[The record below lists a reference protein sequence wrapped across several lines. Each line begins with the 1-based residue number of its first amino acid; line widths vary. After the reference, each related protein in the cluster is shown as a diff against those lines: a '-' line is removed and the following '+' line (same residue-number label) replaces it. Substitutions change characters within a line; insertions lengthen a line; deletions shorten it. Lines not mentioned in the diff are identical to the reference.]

1 MTRTDRRAFL
11 KQLSAVTAS
20 SAALPMGLTLSAI
33 TEASAQSSPSDYRAL
48 VNIFL
53 YGGNDAYNTVLATDT
68 ASWAAYV
75 NQRGGGAD
83 GSSSIALL
91 PAGTTAV
98 SNAAGNTPAH
108 LGGVRAISKGTRA
121 VHAARQFA
129 LHPSLA
135 QTQSLYEAGR
145 VAILSNVGT
154 LLTPTI
160 KTDWS
165 NAGFTNKPAK
175 LFSHNDQQSTW
186 QSFGVEGTT
195 LGWAGKMADDL
206 KALNGVSNPNI
217 DLLRDSLTCVS
228 PSGTASVWLNG
239 ATVSPMRSDATVI
252 PGLGSRVNTGSGS
265 VNQIYGNHLLHSTMT
280 AFMSTAASSSNLVKD
295 HQSVVK
301 RGMQIN
307 GLLGG
312 ALPSFAQA
320 PWGTA
325 GIGNPWAD
333 LNKLGYT
340 SPVDGIKRINPLAM
354 QLQMVARLIDANRV
368 AGLAMKRQFFM
379 VGLGGFDT
387 HDGQMGAHADR
398 LAQLDHALAYFDSV
412 LSQMPST
419 GDMRANVTTFTSSEF
434 GRSFTNNGDGTDHGW
449 GSHHFIMG
457 GAVNGK
463 EVYGTFP
470 NYGTVSGTT
479 FTASDDQIQNGA
491 LLPTTSVDHL
501 AYTLGRWMGV
511 PGGTLVN
518 TAAPLSGI
526 LPNLKNFASSGW
538 DLGFMKA

>member
-1 MTRTDRRAFL
+1 MTRTDRRTFL

-20 SAALPMGLTLSAI
+20 GAAVPMGLTLSAI
-33 TEASAQSSPSDYRAL
+33 TEASAQASPGDYRAL

-75 NQRGGGAD
+75 NQRGGAAD

-91 PAGTTAV
+91 PAGTAAV
-98 SNAAGNTPAH
+98 SSAPGNTPQH
-108 LGGVRAISKGTRA
+108 LGGVRAISKGARA

-135 QTQSLYEAGR
+135 QTQGLYESGR
-145 VAILSNVGT
+145 VAVLANVGT
-154 LLTPTI
+154 LVAPTS
-160 KTDWS
+160 KTDWN
-165 NAGFTNKPAK
+165 NAGFTSKPAK

-195 LGWAGKMADDL
+195 IGWAGKMADEL
-206 KALNGVSNPNI
+206 RALNGVGNANV
-217 DLLRDSLTCVS
+217 DLLRDSLTCIS
-228 PSGTASVWLNG
+228 PSGTASVWLHG
-239 ATVSPMRSDATVI
+239 TTVSPMRSDATVI
-252 PGLGSRVNTGSGS
+252 PGLGTRVNTGSGS
-265 VNQIYGNHLLHSTMT
+265 VNQVYGSALLHSTMT
-280 AFMSTAASSSNLVKD
+280 SFMSTATSTSSLVKD

-307 GLLGG
+307 GLLGSS
-312 ALPSFAQA
+312 LPSFAQA

-325 GIGNPWAD
+325 GIGNPWVD
-333 LNKLGYT
+333 MDKLGYT

-412 LSQMPST
+412 LGQMPST

-470 NYGTVSGTT
+470 SYGTVSGST
-479 FTASDDQIQNGA
+479 FTASDDQIQNGV

-511 PGGTLVN
+511 SANTLVN
-518 TAAPLSGI
+518 ATPSLSI
-526 LPNLKNFASSGW
+526 LPNLSNFPAGGR
-538 DLGFMKA
+538 DLGIMKA